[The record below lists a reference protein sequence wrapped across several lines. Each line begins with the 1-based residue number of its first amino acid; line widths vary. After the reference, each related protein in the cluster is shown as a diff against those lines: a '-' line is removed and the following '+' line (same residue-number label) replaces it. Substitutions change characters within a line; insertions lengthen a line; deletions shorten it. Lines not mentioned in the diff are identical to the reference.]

1 MVTRKRP
8 IKKSEE
14 HFELTPMDLPE
25 EYGPALL
32 FTEINSDSAMDV
44 VQWIITMNMLKN
56 KPSVLTLLINSE
68 GGDLAAGMAIVEAI
82 TASKIPVKT
91 IGIGQ
96 IQSAGLI
103 IFMAGTKGLRTI
115 TPSCMCM
122 THNFNTGSEGSYTEL
137 KNLQKEYDRLDRMIV
152 NHYITHTGLDEKIIR
167 KFLVTDHDIYLSPEQ
182 VVQYN
187 LADQIGPLE
196 F

>member
-1 MVTRKRP
+1 MAPRKKPAQR
-8 IKKSEE
+8 SEE

-25 EYGPALL
+25 KYGPALL
-32 FTEINSDSAMDV
+32 FTEIDADAAMDV
-44 VQWIITMNMLKN
+44 VQWIITMNMVENPPK
-56 KPSVLTLLINSE
+56 VLTLLINSE
-68 GGDLAAGMAIVEAI
+68 GGDLTAGMAIVEAI

-91 IGIGQ
+91 VGIGQ
-96 IQSAGLI
+96 VQSAGLL
-103 IFMAGTKGLRTI
+103 IFMSGAKGMRTI
-115 TPSCMCM
+115 TPSCMAM
-122 THNFNTGSEGSYTEL
+122 THHFNTGSEGSYSEL
-137 KNLQKEYDRLDRMIV
+137 KNLQKEYDRLDKLIIQ
-152 NHYITHTGLDEKIIR
+152 HYVTHTGLDEKMIR